1 MTLNGVMAVI
11 FFVISPN
18 SVGSGAHC
26 VKVVE
31 GVVVRKFTFAI
42 LSPDEFLVAIY
53 RLLNM
58 TDCSSCWPNSTGN
71 LLALMKLL
79 LHELHRLCVR

>member
-1 MTLNGVMAVI
+1 MALNSVMALVLRYFTEFVYDVVI
-11 FFVISPN
+11 
-18 SVGSGAHC
+18 
-26 VKVVE
+26 K
-31 GVVVRKFTFAI
+31 KFRFAI

-58 TDCSSCWPNSTGN
+58 TDCSSCWPNCTGN